1 MSATIHD
8 VAREAGVS
16 IKTVSRVINGERNVA
31 PATVALVEQAIAALD
46 YHPNQFARSLRTG
59 ASDTIGVVVDS
70 LSDPFFATIIS
81 VAEKRAMAEGLDIL
95 VASTGADPSVR
106 RPRSPASP
114 AAGSAACS

>member
-31 PATVALVEQAIAALD
+31 PATVQLVVEAIAALD
-46 YHPNQFARSLRTG
+46 YHPNQFARSLRSG

-81 VAEKRAMAEGLDIL
+81 VAERRATPGMSAPEPQESLTPVTLRLLGG
-95 VASTGADPSVR
+95 GAR
-106 RPRSPASP
+106 RSGRF
-114 AAGSAACS
+114 